1 MNITWWKKKDLPSFP
16 TEHEAAVFLRDHE
29 VTRGLLMPMSDLA
42 RSLCEGKMQGA
53 DTAAAE
59 IIKAL
64 RKNDQWEIARVLLDE
79 LSKNA
84 RTPDGAD
91 LAQTLNDSERR
102 EWWSQKAQQFI
113 VDDLPVLVLS
123 TLISGGIG
131 IGARTLALTAKWGPK
146 AARGVQLTAEL
157 LSFVPTERVLN
168 DVINN
173 RRADWSA
180 YGMARDYL
188 MTAASFGLFYT
199 LGVCWRA
206 WRTPPKVVSDAA
218 KTAATPKGRPK
229 EIPAKEKAKEN
240 INALNRENES
250 AVILRENNYP
260 IEQNPVIPGSNQPGV
275 KKPDY
280 RIGGILFDN
289 HAPNTNS
296 ARSIWTTAE
305 GKVHSQQARRLVIN
319 LADSKV
325 NVAALQK
332 QFAEWPIEG
341 LEQVLVITKDKKI
354 LSLRLA
360 KPFTNF
366 TPKGYPDQSD

>member
-1 MNITWWKKKDLPSFP
+1 
-16 TEHEAAVFLRDHE
+16 
-29 VTRGLLMPMSDLA
+29 
-42 RSLCEGKMQGA
+42 MQGA
-53 DTAAAE
+53 DMAAAE

-64 RKNDQWEIARVLLDE
+64 RENDQWEIARALLDE
-79 LSKNA
+79 LSKSA
-84 RTPDGAD
+84 RTPEGAD
-91 LAQTLNDSERR
+91 LAQKLNDSERR

-131 IGARTLALTAKWGPK
+131 IGARTLALTAKWSPK
-146 AARGVQLTAEL
+146 VARGVQITAEL

-206 WRTPPKVVSDAA
+206 WRTPPKVVPDAA

-229 EIPAKEKAKEN
+229 EIPANEKAKEN
-240 INALNRENES
+240 IDALNRENES

-260 IEQNPVIPGSNQPGV
+260 IEQQPAIPGGRRPGV
-275 KKPDY
+275 KDPDY

-289 HAPNTNS
+289 HAPNTKS
-296 ARSIWTTAE
+296 ARSIWSTAK
-305 GKVHSQQARRLVIN
+305 GKVQSEQARRLVIN
-319 LADSKV
+319 LGYSKV
-325 NVAALQK
+325 DLAALQK
-332 QFAEWPIEG
+332 QFTEWPVDG
-341 LEQVLVITKDKKI
+341 LEQVLVITRDKKI
-354 LSLRLA
+354 LSLHLA

-366 TPKGYPDQSD
+366 TPKGYPDQRD